1 MKILSYRST
10 MPFDNRGSDGSPS
23 ISPTTQ
29 KSVMPF
35 NNVPTIQDI
44 LEQKINLRDYNPHA
58 GGNWAEGED
67 VEKNFIETG
76 DDYKRQERDLD
87 ILRFMTE
94 PSQSNS
100 QKWDVKIPGGSKSF
114 MSFELARE
122 FVRINNLPFSYIKRI
137 AQNQLPKIEQ
147 VGKEEQ
153 LRVDV
158 IADSL
163 EKTFMIQSVNWNQG
177 VQDTGSAFCIAPYY
191 FITCAHVLRSYNKN
205 NDITKD
211 YFSESLPSLIYE
223 NRKVEAVVLDID
235 AKLDIALLKCNI
247 NSKPI
252 EIDTNIEIGKDI
264 VVIGSPHGYE
274 NNVSTGTV
282 GALNKKVYFYD
293 GAPSYMFVDLHVFSG
308 NSGGP
313 VIKVDNGKLI
323 GMVTLIVSKQGS
335 YGLNAAL
342 PSSYILDF
350 CKKNRIF

>member
-1 MKILSYRST
+1 
-10 MPFDNRGSDGSPS
+10 MPFDNRGQDGSPS

-44 LEQKINLRDYNPHA
+44 LENKINLRDYNPSS
-58 GGNWAEGED
+58 GGNWAPGED
-67 VEKNFIETG
+67 VDKSYRETG

-87 ILRFMTE
+87 ILKFMTE
-94 PSQSNS
+94 PSLKNT
-100 QKWDVKIPGGSKSF
+100 QKWNVKIPGGKKTF
-114 MSFELARE
+114 MSFELARQ
-122 FVRINNLPFSYIKRI
+122 FVREKNLPFSYITRV
-137 AQNQLPKIEQ
+137 AQNNTMQQ
-147 VGKEEQ
+147 EQ

-163 EKTFMIQSVNWNQG
+163 EKTFMVQSINWNQG

-205 NDITKD
+205 NDIGED

-223 NRKVEAVVLDID
+223 NRKVEAVLIDID
-235 AKLDIALLKCNI
+235 TKLDLALLKCNL
-247 NSKPI
+247 NVKPL
-252 EIDTNIEIGKDI
+252 EIDTNIEIGRDI
-264 VVIGSPHGYE
+264 IVIGSPHGYE

-282 GALNKKVYFYD
+282 GALNKKVYFYK
-293 GAPSYMFVDLHVFSG
+293 GAPDYMFVDLHVFSG

-323 GMVTLIVSKQGS
+323 GMITLIVSKEGS

-350 CKKNRIF
+350 CRKNKVL